1 MVDFDQDKKS
11 AEKPPEGKS
20 PVPETASRM
29 PGVYARE
36 RILIACVVLL
46 LAMFGFTAF
55 VARQYHR
62 TVHKLADQWFAKG
75 EAALKRGQTAAAISD
90 YRNALVY
97 KRDDENFEF
106 HLALALAGGG
116 REDEARSYLLSL
128 LTDSPGS
135 GPINL
140 ALARIAVKQKR
151 SSDAIRYYH
160 NAIYGVWD
168 SDPLIQRWDVRR
180 ELCQYLL
187 NQHDIADAEPDLI
200 ALAQE
205 TPPTDAGRENIAGD
219 LLQRASLWGRA
230 LGAYRSALAVHHRDE
245 HALAGAGR
253 AAFQLGM
260 YSDAAEYLQ
269 RLPEERRRSP
279 DVADTLALSQAAATI
294 NALRPG
300 LRTSEQAKRAGK
312 ALSIAE
318 SRISSCAKTR
328 GETLPA
334 NPRATIPPTELQK
347 LYATAQ
353 QNRQLWIETNLARH
367 PDQVVAVMTFAAQA
381 ESTAS
386 AECGPPQ
393 SIADRALS
401 LIATTVPRPPSE

>member
-1 MVDFDQDKKS
+1 MS
-11 AEKPPEGKS
+11 AAKPPEGKS
-20 PVPETASRM
+20 PVPESASRM

-46 LAMFGFTAF
+46 LAMFAFTAF
-55 VARQYHR
+55 VARQYKR
-62 TVHKLADQWFAKG
+62 TLHQLGDQWFANG
-75 EAALKRGQTAAAISD
+75 EAALKAGQTAAAISD

-106 HLALALAGGG
+106 HLALALAGAG
-116 REDEARSYLLSL
+116 RDEEARSYLLTL
-128 LTDSPGS
+128 LTESPGS
-135 GPINL
+135 GSINL

-151 SSDAIRYYH
+151 SSDAIPYYQK
-160 NAIYGVWD
+160 AIYGVWD
-168 SDPLIQRWDVRR
+168 TDPLAQRWKVRR
-180 ELCQYLL
+180 EFCEYLL
-187 NQHDIADAEPDLI
+187 SQHDLGDAEPELI

-219 LLQRASLWGRA
+219 LLLRASLWSRA
-230 LGAYRSALAVHHRDE
+230 LAAYRSALAVDHRDE
-245 HALAGAGR
+245 DALAGAGR
-253 AAFQLGM
+253 AAFKLAM

-269 RLPEERRRSP
+269 RLPATRRRTA
-279 DVADTLALSQAAATI
+279 DVADILALSQAAATI

-300 LRTSEQAKRAGK
+300 LRASEGAKRAAK
-312 ALSIAE
+312 ALSVAE

-334 NPRATIPPTELQK
+334 NPRATTPPTDLQN
-347 LYATAQ
+347 LYATAR
-353 QNRQLWIETNLARH
+353 QNRQLWIETNLAHH
-367 PDQVVAVMTFAAQA
+367 PDQVVAVMTFAVQA
-381 ESTAS
+381 ERTAS

-393 SIADRALS
+393 SIADRVLS